1 MFMTPSQ
8 QRRRKRTIFLISF
21 FIVSLIYLVV
31 AFSLLYKQMH
41 VGVAIVFVL
50 FLAYAFVL
58 DKMSKRLIDYE
69 PDKISNQP
77 LADYLD
83 LSNSFDWKKLLFYTI
98 CVSALLLVVYL
109 FFPNRAIR
117 STIVVIPIIAILTY
131 ALGIYYNSR
140 NIYRIEMDVLYIK
153 EYSFFRS
160 ITEIRIPI
168 SEIKKICIKGA
179 YTIAVQYPMLI
190 LTVGEVERELRCS
203 SHIEEI
209 AQELYSRSIG
219 AVK

>member
-21 FIVSLIYLVV
+21 FIVSMIYLVV
-31 AFSLLYKQMH
+31 ASSLLYKQMH
-41 VGVAIVFVL
+41 VGVAIVCVL
-50 FLAYAFVL
+50 FVAYTVFL
-58 DKMSKRLIDYE
+58 EKMSKRLIDYE

-98 CVSALLLVVYL
+98 WISALLAVYL
-109 FFPNRAIR
+109 FFPSKAIR

-168 SEIKKICIKGA
+168 SEIKKICIKGT

>member
-1 MFMTPSQ
+1 MTPSQ

-21 FIVSLIYLVV
+21 FIVSMIYLVV
-31 AFSLLYKQMH
+31 ALSLLYKQMH
-41 VGVAIVFVL
+41 VGVAIVIVL
-50 FLAYAFVL
+50 FVAYTVVWE
-58 DKMSKRLIDYE
+58 KMSKRLIDYE

-98 CVSALLLVVYL
+98 WISALLFVVYL
-109 FFPNRAIR
+109 FFPGRVIR
-117 STIVVIPIIAILTY
+117 IIIVYGPIAILTY

-179 YTIAVQYPMLI
+179 YTTAVQYPMLI

>member
-1 MFMTPSQ
+1 MTPSQ

-21 FIVSLIYLVV
+21 FIVSMIYLVV
-31 AFSLLYKQMH
+31 ALSLLYKQMH

-83 LSNSFDWKKLLFYTI
+83 LSNSFDWKKLLFHTI
-98 CVSALLLVVYL
+98 WISALLLVVYL

-117 STIVVIPIIAILTY
+117 STIVMLPIAILTY

-179 YTIAVQYPMLI
+179 YTTAVQYPMLI

>member
-1 MFMTPSQ
+1 MTPSQ

-21 FIVSLIYLVV
+21 FIVSMIYLVV
-31 AFSLLYKQMH
+31 ALSLLYKQMH
-41 VGVAIVFVL
+41 VGVAIVIVL
-50 FLAYAFVL
+50 FVAYTVVL
-58 DKMSKRLIDYE
+58 EKMSKRLIDYE

-98 CVSALLLVVYL
+98 WISSLLLVVYL
-109 FFPNRAIR
+109 LFPSRAIR
-117 STIVVIPIIAILTY
+117 SIIVYGPIAILTY

-168 SEIKKICIKGA
+168 SEIKKICIKEA
-179 YTIAVQYPMLI
+179 YTTAVQYPMLI

-203 SHIEEI
+203 LHIEEI

>member
-1 MFMTPSQ
+1 MTPSQ

-21 FIVSLIYLVV
+21 FIVSMIYLVV
-31 AFSLLYKQMH
+31 ALSLLYKQMY
-41 VGVAIVFVL
+41 VGVAIIIVLFVAYTFVL
-50 FLAYAFVL
+50 E
-58 DKMSKRLIDYE
+58 KMSKRLIDYE

-98 CVSALLLVVYL
+98 CVSALLAVAYL
-109 FFPNRAIR
+109 FFPSIAIR
-117 STIVVIPIIAILTY
+117 IRIVVLPIAILTY

-168 SEIKKICIKGA
+168 SEIKKICIKEA
-179 YTIAVQYPMLI
+179 YTTAVQYPMLI

-203 SHIEEI
+203 SHIDEI